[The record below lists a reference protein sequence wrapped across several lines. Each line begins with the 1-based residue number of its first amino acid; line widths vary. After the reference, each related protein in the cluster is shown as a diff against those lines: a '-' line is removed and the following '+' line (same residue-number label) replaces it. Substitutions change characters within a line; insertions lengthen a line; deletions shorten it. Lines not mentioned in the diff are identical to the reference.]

1 MCVCVYFFLIS
12 NGKFIANERNYS
24 MFTMMNIMHLEEIQ
38 ANQLEVLRDLKIT
51 DGSTIGRTPCWR
63 PIKQSVRQQGLQLLD
78 RSHALLKNV
87 AVTLSIL
94 N

>member
-1 MCVCVYFFLIS
+1 
-12 NGKFIANERNYS
+12 
-24 MFTMMNIMHLEEIQ
+24 MFTMMNMMHLEEIQ
-38 ANQLEVLRDLKIT
+38 ANQLEYLRDLKIT
-51 DGSTIGRTPCWR
+51 NGSTIGKAPCWR
-63 PIKQSVRQQGLQLLD
+63 PIKQSARQQGLQLLD